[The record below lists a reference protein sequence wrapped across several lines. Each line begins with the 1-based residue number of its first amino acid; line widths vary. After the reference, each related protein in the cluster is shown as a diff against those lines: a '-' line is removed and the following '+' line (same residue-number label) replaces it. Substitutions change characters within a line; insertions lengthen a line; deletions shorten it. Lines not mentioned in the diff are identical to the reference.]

1 MITQLL
7 LTGGLLACLFY
18 AMAMGRQARW
28 LKFGIMFVVAAG
40 VVCVWNPEV
49 TNKVAHAAG
58 IGRGADLLFYIWIV
72 ISFFVAL
79 RLHLHVRTQNENI
92 TLLARALAL
101 QQSFEPDK
109 R

>member
-18 AMAMGRQARW
+18 ALAMGRQARW
-28 LKFGIMFVVAAG
+28 LKFGIISVVAVG
-40 VVCVWNPEV
+40 VACVWNPEV
-49 TNKVAHAAG
+49 TNRVARIAG

-101 QQSFEPDK
+101 QQSIEPD
-109 R
+109 RR